1 MPLGSLLGFLEALSG
16 GLGTPKTFKRY
27 SSFLI
32 FLENADYCLFEALHG
47 LPGLILLPS

>member
-16 GLGTPKTFKRY
+16 GLGTPKTFNRY
-27 SSFLI
+27 KFLR
-32 FLENADYCLFEALHG
+32 FLENAGYCLFEARNG